1 MIQRKKVASVTKQV
15 EKARKQFVSW
25 RRSRKVVSR
34 IPDNLWDL
42 AVGAAREVGVNR
54 AARALG
60 LEYYAL
66 KKRVVSSANGSML
79 KTSGDDNFV
88 EFDSTGAP
96 PFFTEW
102 AVEIENDNGDR
113 MRVAG
118 RSPSGPDVV
127 GLCRAFWGE
136 D

>member
-1 MIQRKKVASVTKQV
+1 M
-15 EKARKQFVSW
+15 
-25 RRSRKVVSR
+25 VSR
-34 IPDNLWDL
+34 IPDNLWEC
-42 AVGAAREVGVNR
+42 AVEAAREVGVNH

-66 KKRVVSSANGSML
+66 KKRVVSSSDGTEFKPSGS
-79 KTSGDDNFV
+79 FV

-102 AVEIENDNGDR
+102 AVEMETGSGDR

-118 RSPSGPDVV
+118 RSPAGPDVV
-127 GLCRAFWGE
+127 GLCRTFWGE

>member
-1 MIQRKKVASVTKQV
+1 MIQRKKAASATKQV
-15 EKARKQFVSW
+15 EKARKQFISW

-66 KKRVVSSANGSML
+66 KKRVVSSANGSVL
-79 KTSGDDNFV
+79 K
-88 EFDSTGAP
+88 A
-96 PFFTEW
+96 
-102 AVEIENDNGDR
+102 I
-113 MRVAG
+113 
-118 RSPSGPDVV
+118 
-127 GLCRAFWGE
+127 GE
-136 D
+136 DNLLR

>member
-1 MIQRKKVASVTKQV
+1 M
-15 EKARKQFVSW
+15 
-25 RRSRKVVSR
+25 SR

-66 KKRVVSSANGSML
+66 KKRVVSSAKGSVL

>member
-1 MIQRKKVASVTKQV
+1 MKRSKRAVAESSQVERARKKFGA
-15 EKARKQFVSW
+15 W

-34 IPDNLWDL
+34 IPDDLWEL
-42 AVGAAREVGVNR
+42 ALGAAREVGVNQ

-66 KKRVVSSANGSML
+66 KKRLDTSADRSILEPSGS
-79 KTSGDDNFV
+79 FV
-88 EFDSTGAP
+88 EFDSSGAP

-102 AVEIENDNGDR
+102 AVELENDNGVR
-113 MRVAG
+113 MRVAA

-127 GLCRAFWGE
+127 GLCRAFCGE
-136 D
+136 EK

>member
-1 MIQRKKVASVTKQV
+1 MIQRKKVASRSKQV
-15 EKARKQFVSW
+15 ERAQKKFVSW
-25 RRSRKVVSR
+25 RRSRKTASR
-34 IPDNLWDL
+34 IPDKLWEL
-42 AVGAAREVGVNR
+42 AVVAARDVGVNR

-66 KKRVVSSANGSML
+66 KKRVVSSANGSVL
-79 KTSGDDNFV
+79 KPSSDDNFV

-102 AVEIENDNGDR
+102 AVEMENVNGDR
-113 MRVAG
+113 MRVAA
-118 RSPSGPDVV
+118 RSTSSPDVV

>member
-1 MIQRKKVASVTKQV
+1 MIDRKKVELSTKQV
-15 EKARKQFVSW
+15 EKARKQFDSW
-25 RRSRKVVSR
+25 RRSRKLVSR
-34 IPDNLWDL
+34 IPENLWDL
-42 AVGAAREVGVNR
+42 AVEAAREVGVNR

-66 KKRVVSSANGSML
+66 KKRVVSSANSSVL
-79 KTSGDDNFV
+79 KPIGDANFV

-102 AVEIENDNGDR
+102 AVEMENDNGDR

-127 GLCRAFWGE
+127 GLCRALWGAG
-136 D
+136 